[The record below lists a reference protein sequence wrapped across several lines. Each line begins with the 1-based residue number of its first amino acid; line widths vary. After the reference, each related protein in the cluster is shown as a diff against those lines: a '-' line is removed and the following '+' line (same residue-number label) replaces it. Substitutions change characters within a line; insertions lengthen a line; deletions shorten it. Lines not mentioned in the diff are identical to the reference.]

1 MSQSSVLPMYSKVI
15 YRLSPESKYFLQ
27 FQIERQETPINR
39 LPKELRLAPTGA
51 AQIKPNAEKMLLDR
65 PEKGKHKFRT
75 GIQGTYFRDW
85 YLGNDYE
92 FQSGRKVI
100 SLMLFHFTNQE
111 QELEV
116 FYFHRYD
123 KPNNTYRL
131 QFANAVIPHLMTVM
145 A

>member
-1 MSQSSVLPMYSKVI
+1 MSQGSFLPKYSRVI
-15 YRLSPESKYFLQ
+15 YRLTEESKYFLQ
-27 FQIERQETPINR
+27 SVIERQETPLNR

-51 AQIKPNAEKMLLDR
+51 AQIKPNADKILLDR

-75 GIQGTYFRDW
+75 GIQGTEFPNW

-92 FQSGRKVI
+92 FLSGRKVT
-100 SLMLFHFTNQE
+100 SLMLFHFRNGKR
-111 QELEV
+111 ELEV

-131 QFANAVIPHLMTVM
+131 QFANAVIPYFKAV
-145 A
+145 AA